1 MQGFR
6 GNWNSRKILFSD
18 CLCRTD
24 NDKNARWKIVSC
36 SNFGM
41 EEGEKYMTFEIEV
54 EERIVR
60 RNSYAIGEYIEN
72 FGGKAN
78 GA

>member
-1 MQGFR
+1 
-6 GNWNSRKILFSD
+6 
-18 CLCRTD
+18 
-24 NDKNARWKIVSC
+24 
-36 SNFGM
+36 
-41 EEGEKYMTFEIEV
+41 MTFEIEV